1 MKHKYL
7 STLLCMA
14 AMATTD
20 PLSAQVPVDYQKYPD
35 YTPLLNPDPTLGIEH
50 SMVSRTKA
58 TQTRPERVNNAETP
72 YFPPVFNQD
81 GGSCGSASRIGYMF
95 NYEINAFRGADASLE
110 ENQYPTHFTWLL
122 TNSNSGKEGMAMA
135 NGIPN
140 VPVYGGR
147 TYSRLFGNQDTSDPD
162 FGWMQGYDKWY
173 AAMCNRIS
181 RNANFP
187 LSVQTEEGREAVKSW
202 IWNHNGDTDF
212 KAGGICGIG
221 VASGGNWQR
230 IPKTDINDEAGV
242 TNQYYVQNW
251 GKTVDHA
258 LTIVGYDDR
267 IEFDLDGNGIAGEKD
282 KDEVGAWIVV
292 NSWGSQWCNNGFIYC
307 PYKNAVSWDG
317 SDAYYYPE
325 VYHVRKNYR
334 PFRTF
339 KIKMAYSKRSEI
351 CISGGISADV
361 NAREPERMVQ
371 FEHFKYAG
379 DGDGNGVDA
388 EVPMLGR
395 WADGMHYE
403 PMEFGYDM
411 TDLSASFD
419 TRKPL
424 KYFLVIDSK
433 ASADGEGKIHA
444 CSLIDYEFEK
454 NGIEFPF
461 DIKAEGVKVENKG
474 NRTVISVVVPGEP
487 LNAPRNLML
496 HEGKLS
502 WNAPASSPYA
512 LKGYKL
518 FCDGEEIAD
527 LGSEATSYQT
537 ERKGYYELA
546 AQYQINDEAAL
557 SNRIVAESVD
567 FTGVMPERNYV
578 RSFDNSGFEIV
589 DLLPTRQDQATMEFW
604 IKPSTVSDW
613 NQQIGPGWGQFL
625 LHTTSAGELVVGW
638 DIGNRI
644 TTRKGC
650 LQPGKWAHVA
660 VVINKGEMIA
670 YVNGKKEGSIFSA
683 YSGLGGFGTLKVGDE
698 SANGLNGQLDV
709 FRLWNYP
716 RSQSQIRTYMYVELE
731 NPKEETGLMTDIRM
745 DETEELT
752 DAAGHY
758 SIRTLKGSQERL
770 GDISFFRQKPY
781 PSVQFTLSDGPY
793 YVGSI
798 IQLND
803 LTTGCI
809 VSREWKIGDMAENT
823 AQVENPEFL
832 LTRSGEQNISLT
844 VSDFLG
850 RTKTVSKTITVLEQ
864 PVPEARF
871 KFSSEVVAA
880 GTGVSLINETENG
893 SGFQYTW
900 NMPGAQKE
908 TAHTVNALA
917 VYSEPGDYEVTLTVT
932 NAAGESSVLTKTVH
946 VSEVA
951 PEVDFSISPQIVI
964 KGEQVNLEDQSLYDP
979 VYWKWEI
986 ENDAHYILV
995 HDQNRAIEMK
1005 YPGIYKVR
1013 LTAYNEQ
1020 GGNVQEQERA
1030 IVVCNADGKNG
1041 LNFNGGR
1048 EYVQLQKDPITS
1060 DARNFTIDWWMYA
1073 KGNGIRAHR
1082 IGNDKNG
1089 VLIETAAD
1097 GTLSVT
1103 VNNEV
1108 VSSPVGLVT
1117 TGQWHHYAVVFKM
1130 GSVYIYKD
1138 GQRVTST
1145 SVSGFKYAGSQAPF
1159 CISGEEAPMNAVIDE
1174 FRVWNS
1180 ALTDAKIL
1188 EFGNNLIDDIPA
1200 AMQHDGL
1207 SVYYQFNQNSG
1218 DVQDA
1223 TTNGNVGKRVNFG
1236 PSGDAWSSSKGIFC
1250 LNTLKLVDCTDEY
1263 LTNYVAPFRST
1274 QNTVN
1279 TANSARFL
1287 ELEQGTPESGWKLK
1301 NTVSTS
1307 EVVTG
1312 FHVDAG
1318 KESAM
1323 TLTTLWDGFS
1333 ESIQNHKLY
1342 QTVTLPTGYY
1352 LLGVEKHWEFAADGS
1367 YLVAASG
1374 EGLPD
1379 TEKLAHESLA
1389 YAPLSNMELGFIVHE
1404 EGQEVS
1410 LGILANMSG
1419 KSCLTLGRFYLHRKI
1434 FEEYGSPT
1442 TDMEKCE
1449 SPVADHK
1456 LNFVVRNGILE
1467 VTSDEPQ
1474 RVRVVSVSGM
1484 TCFDR
1489 DIQGTVRIPLS
1500 KGIYIV
1506 NGKKVMVY

>member
-7 STLLCMA
+7 STLLCLA
-14 AMATTD
+14 AMTAAD
-20 PLSAQVPVDYQKYPD
+20 SLSAQVLIDYEKYPD
-35 YTPLLNPDPTLGIEH
+35 YSSRLNPDPTLGIEH

-58 TQTRPERVNNAETP
+58 AQTRPERVNNAETP

-122 TNSNSGKEGMAMA
+122 TNSNSGKEVMAAA
-135 NGIPN
+135 NGVPN

-173 AAMCNRIS
+173 SAMCNRIS

-187 LSVQTEEGREAVKSW
+187 MSVATEEGREAVKNW
-202 IWNHNGDTDF
+202 LWNHNGDTDF

-230 IPKTDINDEAGV
+230 IPKTDANDAAGV

-251 GKTVDHA
+251 GKIVDHA

-267 IEFDLDGNGIAGEKD
+267 IEFDLDGNGIAGEKE

-292 NSWGSQWCNNGFIYC
+292 NSWGNQWCNKGFIYC

-317 SDAYYYPE
+317 SNDYYYPE
-325 VYHVRKNYR
+325 VYHVRKDYR

-339 KIKMAYSKRSEI
+339 KIKMEYSKRSEI
-351 CISGGISADV
+351 CISGGISSDI
-361 NAREPERMVQ
+361 NAKAPERLVQ

-419 TRKPL
+419 MRKPL

-433 ASADGEGKIHA
+433 TSANGAGKIHA
-444 CSLIDYEFEK
+444 CSLIDYEFER

-461 DIKAEGVKVENKG
+461 DIKTEGVKVETQG
-474 NRTVISVVVPGEP
+474 NRTIISVVVPGEP
-487 LNAPRNLML
+487 LNAPRNLLM
-496 HEGKLS
+496 HGGALS
-502 WNAPASSPYA
+502 WNEPTSSPYE
-512 LKGYKL
+512 LKGYKVY
-518 FCDGEEIAD
+518 CNGEEIATLD
-527 LGSEATSYQT
+527 ASSLSYQT
-537 ERKGYYELA
+537 TENGNYEVA
-546 AQYQINDEAAL
+546 AQYILNDEEAL
-557 SNRIVAESVD
+557 SSRARASITD
-567 FTGVMPERNYV
+567 FSGVIPGTNYV
-578 RSFDNSGFEIV
+578 QRFNASGFVIV
-589 DLLPTRQDQATMEFW
+589 DALKDKLEQATMEFW
-604 IKPSTVSDW
+604 IKPSVISNW
-613 NQQIGPGWGQFL
+613 NQQIGPGWGQFMF
-625 LHTTSAGELVVGW
+625 HTTSSGELVVGW
-638 DIGNRI
+638 DTENRI
-644 TTRKGC
+644 FSQPGY
-650 LQPGKWAHVA
+650 LQVGKWAHVA
-660 VVINKGEMIA
+660 IVIDKGALTA
-670 YVNGKKEGSIFSA
+670 YVNGEKIGSIFTSR
-683 YSGLGGFGTLKVGDE
+683 SGIGGFGSLMVGTESSAGLSGQMDE
-698 SANGLNGQLDV
+698 
-709 FRLWNYP
+709 FRLWNYA
-716 RSQSQIRTYMYVELE
+716 RTQTQIQGYMYAELK
-731 NPKEETGLMTDIRM
+731 NPKETVGLMTEIKM
-745 DETEELT
+745 DEAEGLT
-752 DAAGHY
+752 DATGNFE
-758 SIRTLKGSQERL
+758 IRPFGTRVREEDNTLFKDTRYL
-770 GDISFFRQKPY
+770 KAN
-781 PSVQFTLSDGPY
+781 FTLPEGPY
-793 YVGSI
+793 YVGSAVPV
-798 IQLND
+798 
-803 LTTGCI
+803 TETSTGGAI
-809 VSREWKIGDMAENT
+809 SWKWEVTGASEKT
-823 AQVENPEFL
+823 LETENPVL
-832 LTRSGEQNISLT
+832 LFTEAGEQNISLT
-844 VSDFLG
+844 VTDAVG
-850 RTKTVSKTITVLEQ
+850 RIRSTNRNITVLEQ
-864 PVPEARF
+864 PLPEALFRL
-871 KFSSEVVAA
+871 SSESVPA
-880 GTGVSLINETENG
+880 GTPVSLINESEG
-893 SGFQYTW
+893 GDGCKYTW
-900 NMPGAQKE
+900 SMPGAEKE
-908 TAHTVNALA
+908 TANTCHSVAT
-917 VYSEPGDYEVTLTVT
+917 YSQPGDYEITLTVT
-932 NAAGESSVLTKTVH
+932 NAAGSSELTQTVH
-946 VSEVA
+946 VADVA
-951 PEVDFSISPQIVI
+951 PEVDFSISPQIVL
-964 KGEQVNLEDQSLYDP
+964 KGEKVNLEDESQHQP
-979 VYWKWEI
+979 TAWRWEL
-986 ENDAHYILV
+986 ENEAHFILV
-995 HDQNRAIEMK
+995 HDQTRAVEMK
-1005 YPGIYKVR
+1005 YPGIYKAR
-1013 LTAYNEQ
+1013 LTAYNAQ
-1020 GGNVQEQERA
+1020 GENTQEQERA
-1030 IVVCNADGKNG
+1030 VIVCNADGKTG
-1041 LNFNGGR
+1041 LNFSGGS
-1048 EYVQLQKDPITS
+1048 EYVKLQKDPIEEHC
-1060 DARNFTIDWWMYA
+1060 RYFTIEWWMYG
-1073 KGNGIRAHR
+1073 KGNGARSHR

-1089 VLIETAAD
+1089 VLIETAID
-1097 GTLSVT
+1097 GSLSVT
-1103 VNNEV
+1103 IHNET
-1108 VSSPVGLVT
+1108 VSSPSGLVK
-1117 TGQWHHYAVVFKM
+1117 TGEWHHYAVVFKL

-1138 GQRVTST
+1138 AQLVTAT
-1145 SVSGFKYAGSQAPF
+1145 SVSDYEYKGSESAF
-1159 CISGEEAPMNAVIDE
+1159 CISGEDAPMNAVIDE
-1174 FRVWNS
+1174 FRVWRS
-1180 ALTDAKIL
+1180 ALSKEKIMQYA
-1188 EFGNNLIDDIPA
+1188 NDIISDVPS
-1200 AMQHDGL
+1200 AMQNDKL